1 MGHRVVMTEAQ
12 FAVTAHAA
20 ESKSLGR
27 CDQWRHRP
35 PPPHPAQID
44 KPGRTQKIDITR
56 DSGAAGEAA
65 ARAVFSRPF

>member
-1 MGHRVVMTEAQ
+1 MTEAQ

-27 CDQWRHRP
+27 CDQRRHHLAP
-35 PPPHPAQID
+35 PPAQID
-44 KPGRTQKIDITR
+44 KPGQTQKIDITR
-56 DSGAAGEAA
+56 DSGAAGAAA